1 MAKEKQYFTCIAIVA
16 GIITLI
22 DADGAIR
29 EYRQR
34 GIENFDEKLIFVLQ
48 NLGMLDPK
56 WRMYEVLPDNIRLC
70 YEDEYLMGKA
80 RAFYPKVELI
90 VEQLRT
96 FCQTPPKK

>member
-1 MAKEKQYFTCIAIVA
+1 MAKEKQYCLCISIVA

-22 DADGAIR
+22 DTEGAIR

-34 GIENFDEKLIFVLQ
+34 GIDNFDEKLIFLLK
-48 NLGMLDPK
+48 NFGMLDPK
-56 WRMYEVLPDNIRLC
+56 WMMYEVLPSNIRLY

-90 VEQLRT
+90 IDKLSA
-96 FCQTPPKK
+96 FCQTTPKK